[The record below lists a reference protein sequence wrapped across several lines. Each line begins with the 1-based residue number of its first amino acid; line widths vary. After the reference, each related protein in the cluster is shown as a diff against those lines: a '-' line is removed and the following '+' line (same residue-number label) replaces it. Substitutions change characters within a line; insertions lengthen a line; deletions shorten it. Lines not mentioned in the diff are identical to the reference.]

1 MLNLN
6 ISNVKMKK
14 SKCNIQVQELINLA
28 LTFFHPLCTVLSEK
42 DSIAYSLQA
51 VINIKKFSSRNHLE

>member
-14 SKCNIQVQELINLA
+14 SKCNIQELINLA